1 MEILN
6 INDITEKNKRKA
18 LFTEGTMDSGILF
31 YEPGETM
38 TPHKHS
44 NLDEIFYVVSGKGII
59 TINGNDI
66 LIKENDVMLSPHEE
80 IHGFTNNGDKKL
92 VILQVKNTIVKQL

>member
-1 MEILN
+1 MKILN
-6 INDITEKNKRKA
+6 INDITEKIKRKA

-38 TPHKHS
+38 VPHKHS
-44 NLDEIFYVVSGKGII
+44 DLDEIFYVITGKGII
-59 TINGNDI
+59 NINGKDF

-80 IHGFTNNGDKKL
+80 SHGFTNNGDENL
-92 VILQVKNTIVKQL
+92 VILQIKNTIMM

>member
-31 YEPGETM
+31 YRPGETM

-59 TINGNDI
+59 TINGKDI
-66 LIKENDVMLSPHEE
+66 SIKENDVMLSPHEE
-80 IHGFTNNGDKKL
+80 SHGFTNTGDDDL
-92 VILQVKNTIVKQL
+92 VILQIKNTF

>member
-1 MEILN
+1 MKKINL
-6 INDITEKNKRKA
+6 NDITEKIKRKA

-44 NLDEIFYVVSGKGII
+44 NLDEIFYVISGNGII
-59 TINGNDI
+59 NIDGKDIPIN
-66 LIKENDVMLSPHEE
+66 KNDVMLSPHDES
-80 IHGFTNNGDKKL
+80 HGFSNNGDDKL
-92 VILQVKNTIVKQL
+92 IILQIKNTIVK

>member
-6 INDITEKNKRKA
+6 INDIAEKSKRKA

-59 TINGNDI
+59 TINGNNI
-66 LIKENDVMLSPHEE
+66 AIKENDVMLSPHEE
-80 IHGFTNNGDKKL
+80 SHGFTNTGDEKL
-92 VILQVKNTIVKQL
+92 VILQIKNTIMK